1 MNCHMKEITAI
12 LSSPCGRYIFTT
24 SKDGLIFIYQVSLT
38 NREGFVASN
47 KRSYDQS
54 SDYEINPMVGVMDDD
69 LADIILVQ
77 RNDVN

>member
-1 MNCHMKEITAI
+1 MKEITGI

-47 KRSYDQS
+47 KRSHDQTA
-54 SDYEINPMVGVMDDD
+54 DYELNPMVSVMDDD
-69 LADIILVQ
+69 LAEIVLVQ